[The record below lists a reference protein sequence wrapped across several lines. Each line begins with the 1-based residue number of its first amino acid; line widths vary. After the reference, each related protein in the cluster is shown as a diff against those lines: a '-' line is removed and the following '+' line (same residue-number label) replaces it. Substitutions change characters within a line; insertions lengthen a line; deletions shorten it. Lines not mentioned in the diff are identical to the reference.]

1 MMILLGGIL
10 LLGLLVQLYMMRRN
24 KRGIEAFL
32 AKHPDAVRVRLASS
46 LVDSL
51 ITGSVSVDAVDD
63 GETPV
68 LTNDGLKVILLLAP
82 GTHQLHLSTQYNT
95 VEMGKARTKVSPSY
109 WVASIIE
116 CPTRYSSLCTAPR
129 VGESLTPRLG
139 GYSFSR
145 GVRLGKRG
153 RRGALGI

>member
-1 MMILLGGIL
+1 MSPSMMILLGGIL

-63 GETPV
+63 GRP
-68 LTNDGLKVILLLAP
+68 P
-82 GTHQLHLSTQYNT
+82 
-95 VEMGKARTKVSPSY
+95 
-109 WVASIIE
+109 
-116 CPTRYSSLCTAPR
+116 C
-129 VGESLTPRLG
+129 
-139 GYSFSR
+139 
-145 GVRLGKRG
+145 
-153 RRGALGI
+153 

>member
-95 VEMGKARTKVSPSY
+95 VEMGKARTKVSPSSLLTVTVEAGHSY
-109 WVASIIE
+109 TLSTRRIE
-116 CPTRYSSLCTAPR
+116 
-129 VGESLTPRLG
+129 GEPFAYELTQ
-139 GYSFSR
+139 
-145 GVRLGKRG
+145 
-153 RRGALGI
+153 A

>member
-1 MMILLGGIL
+1 MSPSMMILLGGIL

-95 VEMGKARTKVSPSY
+95 VEMGKARTKVSPSSLLTVTVEAGHSY
-109 WVASIIE
+109 TLS
-116 CPTRYSSLCTAPR
+116 TRR
-129 VGESLTPRLG
+129 VETFAYELSQ
-139 GYSFSR
+139 
-145 GVRLGKRG
+145 
-153 RRGALGI
+153 A